1 MTLGLATWHVQ
12 KASLKMT
19 GDQNVET
26 PAQEAVEPTV
36 SDEQS
41 VEAPE
46 LAKVREEA
54 AKRRVALRE
63 VEAER
68 DALTTQVRSL
78 ALRLG
83 AGEHLSDPTVLPWSD
98 EFTDDEGNIDQEK
111 ISEAAEAYA
120 LAHPHAAKVRGDA
133 GQGFRGEPA
142 TGVDLAAM
150 LRASA

>member
-1 MTLGLATWHVQ
+1 MTE
-12 KASLKMT
+12 
-19 GDQNVET
+19 DQNPETTVE
-26 PAQEAVEPTV
+26 EATEQPQ
-36 SDEQS
+36 SDDQTTE
-41 VEAPE
+41 VPE

-78 ALRLG
+78 ALKLG
-83 AGEHLSDPTVLPWSD
+83 AGDYLSDPSVLPWSD

-133 GQGFRGEPA
+133 GQGYRGESPS
-142 TGVDLAAM
+142 GVDLAAM

>member
-1 MTLGLATWHVQ
+1 MTEENT
-12 KASLKMT
+12 
-19 GDQNVET
+19 VET
-26 PAQEAVEPTV
+26 PVEDATNEPQ
-36 SDEQS
+36 SDEQATD
-41 VEAPE
+41 VGE
-46 LAKVREEA
+46 LAKVRDEA
-54 AKRRVALRE
+54 AKRRVQLRE

-78 ALRLG
+78 ALKLG
-83 AGEHLSDPTVLPWSD
+83 AGDYLSDPSVLPWSD

-120 LAHPHAAKVRGDA
+120 LAHPHAARVRGDA